1 MNEVFNF
8 LNNKG
13 LFPGRDCRIEF
24 LAGDGSNRKFVRV
37 IASGQEPLV
46 VVVPEKEKEGALAE
60 AMSTYQIGCH
70 LFRCGVPVPKI
81 IAFDE
86 ETGIVAFADLG
97 DLLLQKEVRS
107 LGDILP
113 HYQEALEILIH
124 LQIRGRDAFDPRWC
138 WDTPVY
144 EEKLMLDRESGYFL
158 SEFWHGFLGQKT
170 HPAGLS
176 EEFGRLARKAG
187 AQDKGFLLHR
197 DFQSRNLM
205 VRNNTLYVIDF
216 QGARFGPLGYDLA
229 SLLIDP
235 YVALERDI
243 QEELLDWYL
252 TRLAQRIS
260 LSAREFIV
268 GYHHL
273 ALQRN
278 LQILGAFAFLS
289 QKRQKTFF
297 LQYIPPA
304 AANLH
309 ALLGESD
316 LRDFQLLRGMSDQ
329 ILILLPLLPDTS
341 GAAGQSRTRC
351 EG

>member
-1 MNEVFNF
+1 MNEVYDF
-8 LNNKG
+8 LHHKG

-37 IASGQEPLV
+37 IAPGQEPLV
-46 VVVPEKEKEGALAE
+46 VVVPEKGKEGALAE

-70 LFRCGVPVPKI
+70 LFKCGVPVPKI

-86 ETGIVAFADLG
+86 EAGIVAFTDLG
-97 DLLLQKEVRS
+97 DLHLQKEVRS

-113 HYQEALEILIH
+113 YYREALEILLH
-124 LQIRGRDAFDPRWC
+124 LQIRGRDAFNPSWC

-144 EEKLMLDRESGYFL
+144 DEKLMLDRESGYFL
-158 SEFWHGFLGQKT
+158 REFWHGFLGQKA
-170 HPAGLS
+170 HPEGLS

-187 AQDKGFLLHR
+187 AQDKSFLLHR

-205 VRNNTLYVIDF
+205 VKNNALYVIDF

-235 YVALERDI
+235 YVALKRDT

-260 LSAREFIV
+260 LPVKEFMS

-289 QKRQKTFF
+289 QKRQKNIF

-316 LRDFQLLRGMSDQ
+316 LRDFPLLRGMSDE
-329 ILILLPLLPDTS
+329 ILILLPLSPDTS
-341 GAAGQSRTRC
+341 GAAGQCQPRC
-351 EG
+351 GG